1 MWEGEKGR
9 ETHRGLRPRA
19 LANTLP
25 PPPGGGETLIS
36 ESAFFCA
43 SCSQNTQC
51 SQNTEPVKERELGWG
66 ACWGQDR

>member
-25 PPPGGGETLIS
+25 PPPGGVRHLFLNQPS
-36 ESAFFCA
+36 FVQAV
-43 SCSQNTQC
+43 
-51 SQNTEPVKERELGWG
+51 NTEPVKERELGWG